1 METKLTEEDIQTI
14 KGHMELLK
22 PYYIFQLIRCVM
34 ERKIIVL
41 NYKKNGKTVTKFFEL
56 KNDLSSFYSDHHK
69 TITLYSFIEDTYETI
84 NFDDIEMYRH
94 TTEDPDTCPNFK
106 RRHKLKECYYFFKEK
121 IKQLNLDYNLDST
134 FFDPLLIT
142 PQDLPYMVC
151 LNIEDANSY
160 YNSTSEQL
168 ESYRQTLLVMLK
180 EEANKQKQI
189 ITTEFE
195 TLQKENSSLESEELK
210 SILFFIDNVV
220 ETTTFQEY
228 STAFEMFDNWPTILT
243 SPSIKWFHNNPWGL

>member
-1 METKLTEEDIQTI
+1 
-14 KGHMELLK
+14 
-22 PYYIFQLIRCVM
+22 
-34 ERKIIVL
+34 
-41 NYKKNGKTVTKFFEL
+41 
-56 KNDLSSFYSDHHK
+56 
-69 TITLYSFIEDTYETI
+69 
-84 NFDDIEMYRH
+84 
-94 TTEDPDTCPNFK
+94 
-106 RRHKLKECYYFFKEK
+106 
-121 IKQLNLDYNLDST
+121 
-134 FFDPLLIT
+134 
-142 PQDLPYMVC
+142 MVC